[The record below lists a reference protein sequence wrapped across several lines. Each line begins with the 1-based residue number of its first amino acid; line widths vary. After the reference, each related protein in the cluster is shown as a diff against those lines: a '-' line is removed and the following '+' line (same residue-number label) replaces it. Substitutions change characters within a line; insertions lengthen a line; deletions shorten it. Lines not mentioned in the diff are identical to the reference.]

1 MSQQPNI
8 QIESKKNL
16 ENSDLPV
23 PRSQGKD
30 SPRKLLKSPNE
41 EIFSIPSPDSGY
53 ALKLIKPFTA
63 MWKNNHK
70 HKLITKVVT
79 NLVIFQASKVGR
91 APTKSDVIKVIEI
104 LKITDSDI
112 GVLDTETLKKCS
124 SESIQGLHL
133 SKLFDANQEEKN

>member
-8 QIESKKNL
+8 QIESKKNI
-16 ENSDLPV
+16 EDSDLPV

-30 SPRKLLKSPNE
+30 NLPNPLRSPDE
-41 EIFSIPSPDSGY
+41 EVFSIPSPDSGY

-79 NLVIFQASKVGR
+79 NLAIFQASKIGR
-91 APTKSDVIKVIEI
+91 APTKSDVIKVIDI
-104 LKITDSDI
+104 LKITDSDTGI
-112 GVLDTETLKKCS
+112 LDTATLKICS
-124 SESIQGLHL
+124 LENIQGLHL
-133 SKLFDANQEEKN
+133 SKLFESNQEQKK

>member
-8 QIESKKNL
+8 QTESKKNIKDS
-16 ENSDLPV
+16 ELPV

-30 SPRKLLKSPNE
+30 IQLNPLASPDE
-41 EIFSIPSPDSGY
+41 EVFSIPSPDSGY
-53 ALKLIKPFTA
+53 ALKLIKPFTP
-63 MWKNNHK
+63 MWKDNHK

-79 NLVIFQASKVGR
+79 NLVIFQASKIGR

-112 GVLDTETLKKCS
+112 GVLDKETLKKCS
-124 SESIQGLHL
+124 LESIKGLHL
-133 SKLFDANQEEKN
+133 SKLFDANQ

>member
-8 QIESKKNL
+8 QIESKKNI
-16 ENSDLPV
+16 EDSELPV

-30 SPRKLLKSPNE
+30 TSFNPLRSPDE
-41 EIFSIPSPDSGY
+41 EVFSIPSPDSGY
-53 ALKLIKPFTA
+53 ALKLIKPFTV
-63 MWKNNHK
+63 MWKDNHK

-79 NLVIFQASKVGR
+79 NLVIFQASKIGR

-112 GVLDTETLKKCS
+112 GVLDKETLKKCS
-124 SESIQGLHL
+124 SETIQGIHL
-133 SKLFDANQEEKN
+133 SKLFDANQ

>member
-30 SPRKLLKSPNE
+30 SPRKPLKSPNE

-53 ALKLIKPFTA
+53 ALKLIKPFTS

>member
-8 QIESKKNL
+8 QTESKKNIKDS
-16 ENSDLPV
+16 ELPV

-30 SPRKLLKSPNE
+30 IPLNPLRSPDE
-41 EIFSIPSPDSGY
+41 EVFSIPSPDSGY
-53 ALKLIKPFTA
+53 ALKLIKPFTP
-63 MWKNNHK
+63 MWKDNHK

-79 NLVIFQASKVGR
+79 NLVIFQ

-112 GVLDTETLKKCS
+112 GVLDKETLKKCS
-124 SESIQGLHL
+124 LESIKGLHL
-133 SKLFDANQEEKN
+133 SKLFDANQ